1 MFLVGFFGLGLI
13 SFNSC
18 TKEQMISSNFRYGS
32 ILDVTET
39 GASSIVE
46 DNLEAVILK
55 TVVIGETELNVLLHM
70 KEEEKL
76 ARDVYS
82 ALNLKWNNKV
92 FSNIPI
98 AENTHMNAIIF
109 LLQSYGTDY
118 TQVLEPGKFTNSA
131 FQLLYD
137 ELVAKGMSRSEP

>member
-55 TVVIGETELNVLLHM
+55 TVVISISQTADYGQARQEVRFNSIVIRRDH
-70 KEEEKL
+70 L
-76 ARDVYS
+76 ASRD
-82 ALNLKWNNKV
+82 A
-92 FSNIPI
+92 
-98 AENTHMNAIIF
+98 
-109 LLQSYGTDY
+109 
-118 TQVLEPGKFTNSA
+118 PG
-131 FQLLYD
+131 
-137 ELVAKGMSRSEP
+137 